1 MKFNYQSHSLKS
13 GIYKI
18 TNIHTGRIYIGQAKR
33 FKERWASHSA
43 ALRSSKHQNKFLQN
57 DFNKCKEELGHDD
70 FLVFEVI
77 EVMEGSTKE
86 SRNKREE
93 EYIGEIYQSLLP
105 DGSRACYNFR
115 QKVTDKE
122 RTHYSSS
129 PEETKRKQSESM
141 KKLWDDPEYKVA
153 ALERMHTGKK
163 IALGDETFRAE
174 LGASISSSKKANGAF
189 ISEKLKERWA
199 DPESRKAISEKLKEV
214 LSTDESRQ
222 RKKEAYLKV
231 KAQREADPV
240 KLEEY
245 KRKCSEHSKRLWE
258 DGLIPREQSEETR
271 AILSAKAKERFAS
284 GGMDHLKAHCFKAT
298 AYKVIGPDGNLMTI
312 ENLSK
317 FCKENGFSFF
327 KFKRMLKGITPSYEG
342 YKLPP
347 PSTQS
352 SEDATI

>member
-1 MKFNYQSHSLKS
+1 MKFNYQSHSRKS

-18 TNIHTGRIYIGQAKR
+18 TNTHTGRIYIGQAKEIKR
-33 FKERWASHSA
+33 RWSQHSSS
-43 ALRSSKHQNKFLQN
+43 LRSGRHQNKFLQN
-57 DFNKCKEELGHDD
+57 DYNKCKEELGHDD
-70 FLVFEVI
+70 FLEFDVI
-77 EVMEGSTKE
+77 EVMEGSTKKE
-86 SRNKREE
+86 RSDREE
-93 EYIGEIYQSLLP
+93 LEIAKYF
-105 DGSRACYNFR
+105 DKCKVCYNI
-115 QKVTDKE
+115 KE
-122 RTHYSSS
+122 KAGDTERSCYSSN

-141 KKLWDDPEYKVA
+141 KKLWDTPEYKVA

-163 IALGDETFRAE
+163 VALDDETFRAE
-174 LGASISSSKKANGAF
+174 LGASISAGKKANGVL

-222 RKKEAYLKV
+222 RKREAYLKV

-245 KRKCSEHSKRLWE
+245 KRKCSEHSKRLWKE
-258 DGLIPREQSEETR
+258 GLIPREQSEETR
-271 AILSAKAKERFAS
+271 ALLSTKAKQRLAS

-298 AYKVIGPDGNLMTI
+298 AYEVIGPDGNLMTI

-347 PSTQS
+347 SSTQS

>member
-1 MKFNYQSHSLKS
+1 MKFNYQSHSLKP

-18 TNIHTGRIYIGQAKR
+18 TNIHTGRIYIGQAKS
-33 FKERWASHSA
+33 FKKRWYQHCIS
-43 ALRSSKHQNKFLQN
+43 LRGNKHQNKFLQN

-70 FLVFEVI
+70 FLVFEVV

-93 EYIGEIYQSLLP
+93 ECIGENYQSLLP
-105 DGSRACYNFR
+105 DGSRVCYNFR

-122 RTHYSSS
+122 RTHYSSN

-163 IALGDETFRAE
+163 VALGDETFRAE
-174 LGASISSSKKANGAF
+174 LGASISASKKANGAL

-222 RKKEAYLKV
+222 RKREAYLKV
-231 KAQREADPV
+231 KAEREADPV

-271 AILSAKAKERFAS
+271 AFLSAKAKERFAS

-298 AYKVIGPDGNLMTI
+298 AYEVVGPDGNLMTI
-312 ENLSK
+312 DNLSK

-342 YKLPP
+342 YKLPLS
-347 PSTQS
+347 STPS
-352 SEDATI
+352 SEDAAI

>member
-1 MKFNYQSHSLKS
+1 MKYNYQLHANKP

-18 TNIHTGRIYIGQAKR
+18 TNTHTGRIYIGQAKE
-33 FKERWASHSA
+33 FKERWKSHASS
-43 ALRSSKHQNKFLQN
+43 LRNGKHQNKFLQN
-57 DFNKCKEELGHDD
+57 DYNKCKEELGHDD

-93 EYIGEIYQSLLP
+93 ERIGEIYQSLLP
-105 DGSRACYNFR
+105 DGSRVCYNFR

-122 RTHYSSS
+122 RTCYSSS

-141 KKLWDDPEYKVA
+141 KKLWENPEYKVT
-153 ALERMHTGKK
+153 ALDKMHSGKR
-163 IALGDETFRAE
+163 IALGDETFRAG
-174 LGASISSSKKANGAF
+174 LGASISAGKKANGAL

-199 DPESRKAISEKLKEV
+199 DPESRKAISGKLKET
-214 LSTDESRQ
+214 LSTEESRQ
-222 RKKEAYLKV
+222 RKREAYLKV
-231 KAQREADPV
+231 KAEREADPV

-245 KRKCSEHSKRLWE
+245 KRKCSEHSKKLWE
-258 DGLIPREQSEETR
+258 EGFLSREFSNEHR
-271 AILSAKAKERFAS
+271 ALLSVRAKERLVS
-284 GGMDHLKAHCFKAT
+284 GKMEHLRQHGFKAT
-298 AYKVIGPDGNLMTI
+298 SYKVIGPDGNLMTI
-312 ENLSK
+312 DNLSK

-327 KFKRMLKGITPSYEG
+327 KFKRMLKGITPCYEG

-347 PSTQS
+347 SLSQS

>member
-1 MKFNYQSHSLKS
+1 MKFNYQSYSLKP

-18 TNIHTGRIYIGQAKR
+18 TNTHSNRIYIGQAKR
-33 FKERWASHSA
+33 LKERWASHSA
-43 ALRSSKHQNKFLQN
+43 GLRSNKHQNKFLQN

-86 SRNKREE
+86 ERNKREE
-93 EYIGEIYQSLLP
+93 WWISQHYDNQ
-105 DGSRACYNFR
+105 GSCYNFR

-174 LGASISSSKKANGAF
+174 LGASISSSKKANGAL

-231 KAQREADPV
+231 KAQREVDPV

-271 AILSAKAKERFAS
+271 ALLSAKAKERFAS

-298 AYKVIGPDGNLMTI
+298 AYEVIGPDDNLMTI

-327 KFKRMLKGITPSYEG
+327 KFKRMLKGITPSYKG
-342 YKLPP
+342 YKLPLS
-347 PSTQS
+347 STQS